1 MDDENYQEASEQWWP
16 VRAGGTLAVFVLGVA
31 AGAALLDVAV
41 YYFVDGL
48 LPRVF
53 VGRDPTGALLC
64 VAMAAALAA
73 AAASCVAIVAERVIY
88 GGWHEEA
95 PHAAALCLCG
105 VTLMFSLL
113 VTGLVYRP
121 RLCAAVPAKL
131 GIGLA
136 ERQLEGMT
144 VPGLGGDELA
154 RSHRRAA
161 GEFED
166 DEADADGRLA
176 SGKGSKS
183 VVAI

>member
-1 MDDENYQEASEQWWP
+1 MDDENYQKASEQWWP
-16 VRAGGTLAVFVLGVA
+16 VRAGGTLVVFFLGVSV
-31 AGAALLDVAV
+31 GAVLLDVAV

-73 AAASCVAIVAERVIY
+73 AVASCVAIVTERVIC

-95 PHAAALCLCG
+95 PHAAAFCLCG

-113 VTGLVYRP
+113 ITALVYQP

-136 ERQLEGMT
+136 ERQLKGMAA
-144 VPGLGGDELA
+144 PSLGEDKFDCI
-154 RSHRRAA
+154 HRRVA

-166 DEADADGRLA
+166 DEAGADGQLT
-176 SGKGSKS
+176 SGKGSRS
-183 VVAI
+183 VVTI